1 MSVFQQKNLLELDN
15 NGYSIIQNCL
25 DRDIIYK
32 AQTAFKS
39 ILNKAKKKE
48 YNYYRVYDDY
58 TLVPNISGI
67 EMVFHP
73 NIINQNII
81 DFIIDSKLLDIA
93 KDILGEDIYLEL
105 SRYHLTEN
113 YSHVGIWHRDASI
126 IDPREAIQLN
136 IFLFDEKGL
145 QVVDGSHKDDSVISS
160 KEIIDRPFIYIKNS
174 RWVETKAGD
183 ILVFNPAVL
192 HRGVSAFPRANLH
205 FRFRKKNKNYSNKN
219 EKNKLNLYIDKF
231 RFSDD
236 WKNVLHDHQSQVI
249 DLSLKEYK
257 FKNNFRSFIL
267 KIIRNF
273 IHNFIFFLSFESK
286 LYSVFWV
293 KPNLRLRN
301 LFNLKI

>member
-1 MSVFQQKNLLELDN
+1 MSVFQQKNLFELDN
-15 NGYSIIQNCL
+15 NGYSVIQNCL

-39 ILNKAKKKE
+39 ILNKAEKKE

-73 NIINQNII
+73 NIINQDII
-81 DFIIDSKLLDIA
+81 DFITNSKLLDIA

-126 IDPREAIQLN
+126 ADPQEAIQLN
-136 IFLFDEKGL
+136 IFLFDEQGL

-219 EKNKLNLYIDKF
+219 EKNKLNLYIDKLK
-231 RFSDD
+231 FSDD
-236 WKNVLHDHQSQVI
+236 WKNVLHDQQSQVI
-249 DLSLKEYK
+249 DLNLKEYK

-267 KIIRNF
+267 RIIRNF
-273 IHNFIFFLSFESK
+273 IHNFIFFLSLESK

-301 LFNLKI
+301 LFKLKI

>member
-1 MSVFQQKNLLELDN
+1 MSFLQQKNLLELNN

-39 ILNKAKKKE
+39 ILNKVKKKE

-58 TLVPNISGI
+58 SLVPNISGI

-73 NIINQNII
+73 NIINQDII
-81 DFIIDSKLLDIA
+81 DFITNSKLLDIA
-93 KDILGEDIYLEL
+93 KEILGEDIYLEL

-126 IDPREAIQLN
+126 TDPQEAIQLN
-136 IFLFDEKGL
+136 IFLFDEQGL
-145 QVVDGSHKDDSVISS
+145 QVVDGSHKNDSFISS
-160 KEIIDRPFIYIKNS
+160 KEIIDRPFIFIKNS

-183 ILVFNPAVL
+183 ILIFNPAIL
-192 HRGVSAFPRANLH
+192 HRGISVFPRANLH
-205 FRFRKKNKNYSNKN
+205 FRFRQKNKNYSNKN
-219 EKNKLNLYIDKF
+219 KKSKLNLYIDKLK
-231 RFSDD
+231 FSND
-236 WKNVLHDHQSQVI
+236 WKNVLQDQQSQLI
-249 DLSLKEYK
+249 DANLKEFN
-257 FKNNFRSFIL
+257 FKNNIKSFIL
-267 KIIRNF
+267 RVIRNF

-301 LFNLKI
+301 LFKLKI

>member
-1 MSVFQQKNLLELDN
+1 MSVLQQKNILELDN
-15 NGYSIIQNCL
+15 KGYSIIQNCL
-25 DRDIIYK
+25 DKETIYK
-32 AQTAFKS
+32 AQKAFKL
-39 ILNKAKKKE
+39 ILNKVKKKD

-58 TLVPNISGI
+58 SLAPNIGGI

-73 NIINQNII
+73 NIINQDII
-81 DFIIDSKLLDIA
+81 DFIKNSKLLDIA
-93 KDILGEDIYLEL
+93 KEILGEDIHLEL

-113 YSHVGIWHRDASI
+113 RSHVGIWHRDAKI
-126 IDPREAIQLN
+126 NDPQNSIQLN
-136 IFLFDEKGL
+136 IFLFDEQGL

-205 FRFRKKNKNYSNKN
+205 FRFRKNSKNYSNKN
-219 EKNKLNLYIDKF
+219 EKNKLNLHINKLK
-231 RFSDD
+231 FSDD
-236 WKNVLHDHQSQVI
+236 WKNVLHDQQSQVI

-257 FKNNFRSFIL
+257 FQNNFRSFIL
-267 KIIRNF
+267 RIVRNF
-273 IHNFIFFLSFESK
+273 IHNFIFFLSLESK

-301 LFNLKI
+301 LFKLKI

>member
-15 NGYSIIQNCL
+15 NGYSIIQNYL

-81 DFIIDSKLLDIA
+81 DFITDSKLLDIA

-205 FRFRKKNKNYSNKN
+205 FRFRKKNTNYSNKN

-236 WKNVLHDHQSQVI
+236 WKNVLHDQQSQVI

-257 FKNNFRSFIL
+257 FKNNFRSLIL
-267 KIIRNF
+267 RIIRNF